1 MAMQSSKKT
10 EQDALAAHYGPLAR
24 LIADL
29 VTSALRP
36 ANDVAFYTQHDAPLR
51 RRVFLAAAR
60 RGAFASFCVGRTV
73 FARRADVHA
82 FIERS
87 ARVIVPVAET
97 IEGDELGALLES
109 AGIRGGRRGGSRR
122 GRR

>member
-1 MAMQSSKKT
+1 MAMQSSKRT
-10 EQDALAAHYGPLAR
+10 EQDALAAHYRPLAR

-36 ANDVAFYTQHDAPLR
+36 ANDGAFYTQHDAPLKR
-51 RRVFLAAAR
+51 RIFLAAAR

-82 FIERS
+82 FIERC
-87 ARVIVPVAET
+87 ARVVEPVVET
-97 IEGDELGALLES
+97 NEGDELGELLDS
-109 AGIRGGRRGGSRR
+109 AGIRGGRRGERR

>member
-1 MAMQSSKKT
+1 MAMQSSKRR
-10 EQDALAAHYGPLAR
+10 EQDVLAAHYGPLAR

-36 ANDVAFYTQHDAPLR
+36 ANDVAFYTQHDAPLK
-51 RRVFLAAAR
+51 RRVYLAAAR

-73 FARRADVHA
+73 FARRVDVHA
-82 FIERS
+82 FIERC
-87 ARVIVPVAET
+87 ARVIEPAAEAT
-97 IEGDELGALLES
+97 DVDDLGALLDS
-109 AGIRGGRRGGSRR
+109 AEIRTGRTRGSKR